1 MLGFSL
7 KNGREARSRPAAATG
22 PDTARAC
29 PRSSA
34 SPVKMVMFHGGKGGV
49 GTTTLASE
57 AAAILAGSDRNVAA
71 VDLDVCRGDLH
82 YRLDVPVTRDTHTV
96 SDLLPVIDDLDT
108 RILGNA
114 LSTCPCGAR
123 ILPAPTTHAAA
134 AAIGP
139 DHVRK
144 VLVAMAAEFEHIII
158 DSSVAGDRMISPA
171 FDLAELVVLVVTPE
185 IACLGGAR
193 RALGQF
199 VSQGG
204 KRPDI
209 ALVVN
214 RSLGTSDA
222 VSPAEIES
230 FLQMPA
236 TVVLPEDT
244 ARCRRLAD
252 EGRHVTS
259 ERSALGHGIYSLMRH
274 LFTLR

>member
-1 MLGFSL
+1 
-7 KNGREARSRPAAATG
+7 
-22 PDTARAC
+22 
-29 PRSSA
+29 
-34 SPVKMVMFHGGKGGV
+34 V

-57 AAAILAGSDRNVAA
+57 AAAILAGSGRNVAA
-71 VDLDVCRGDLH
+71 VDLDVYGGDLH

-96 SDLLPVIDDLDT
+96 SDLLPVIDDLDA
-108 RILGNA
+108 RILENA

-123 ILPAPTTHAAA
+123 ILPAPTTHSGA

-139 DHVRK
+139 DHVGK
-144 VLVAMAAEFEHIII
+144 VLAAMAAEFEHVIV
-158 DSSVAGDRMISPA
+158 DTSVAVDRMISPA

-193 RALGQF
+193 RELDEV
-199 VSQGG
+199 VSYGG
-204 KRPDI
+204 ERPDI

-222 VSPAEIES
+222 VSPVEVES
-230 FLQMPA
+230 FLRMTA

-259 ERSALGHGIYSLMRH
+259 ERSALGHSIYSLMRH
-274 LFTLR
+274 LFVLR

>member
-1 MLGFSL
+1 VAG
-7 KNGREARSRPAAATG
+7 T
-22 PDTARAC
+22 
-29 PRSSA
+29 
-34 SPVKMVMFHGGKGGV
+34 VVFHGGKGGV

-57 AAAILAGSDRNVAA
+57 AAAILAGSGRNVAA
-71 VDLDVCRGDLH
+71 VDMDVCRGDLH

-96 SDLLPVIDDLDT
+96 ADLPPIIDDLDA

-114 LSTCPCGAR
+114 LSPCPCGAR
-123 ILPAPTTHAAA
+123 ILPAPTSPQGA
-134 AAIGP
+134 AAIEP

-144 VLVAMAAEFEHIII
+144 LMNALAAEFEHVIV
-158 DSSVAGDRMISPA
+158 DTSVAGDRTTTSA

-193 RALGQF
+193 RALGQV
-199 VSQGG
+199 VSRDG

-214 RSLGTSDA
+214 RSLGASDA

-230 FLQMPA
+230 FLQTPA

-244 ARCRRLAD
+244 VRCRRLAD
-252 EGRHVTS
+252 EGRLVTS
-259 ERSALGHGIYSLMRH
+259 ERSALGHGIHSLMRR
-274 LFTLR
+274 LFSLP